1 MLNDIWQGIITPQ
14 PVPSPTMVGLLG
26 AVALAM
32 VLLGWPLVRM
42 LVTIVHEA
50 GHAAVAAS
58 TGRQL
63 SGIRLH
69 SDTSGLTVSRGRPKG
84 PGMVATLLAGYLAP
98 GVTGLGA
105 ALALAAGYSVGLLW
119 AWAVLLALM
128 LLFIRNFYGLLV
140 MVVVLAGVAA
150 ASWYLEPVHQSWIAY
165 LLTWLLLLSA
175 PRPTIE
181 LARRPARDSD
191 AGQLARLTRTPM
203 SLWHLVFLA
212 ATLACLVG
220 GLAVLTPRVFD
231 LI

>member
-1 MLNDIWQGIITPQ
+1 MNDIWTSITTPQ
-14 PVPSPTMVGLLG
+14 PVPSVEVVGLLG
-26 AVALAM
+26 AVAL
-32 VLLGWPLVRM
+32 VLVVVVWPLVRM

-50 GHAAVAAS
+50 GHASVAAL

-84 PGMVATLLAGYLAP
+84 PGMMATLLAGYLAP
-98 GVTGLGA
+98 GVVGLGA

-119 AWAVLLALM
+119 AWAVLLAVM

-140 MVVVLAGVAA
+140 MVVVLAGIAA
-150 ASWYLEPVHQSWIAY
+150 ASWYLEPVHQSWLAY

-181 LARRPARDSD
+181 LALRPARDSD
-191 AGQLARLTRTPM
+191 AGQLARITHLPA
-203 SLWHLVFLA
+203 SLWTLVFTA